1 MPRFRAQAIAGLA
14 AIGAGLLA
22 ACSGIG
28 VPVTGSP
35 ENGRRL
41 TEKWCVQCHAVAG
54 ARRPT
59 APSFADIAAK
69 AGRDDKYLRGFLEDD
84 HFPMTMHR
92 LFENEKEDILAYLKG
107 LRRASPAA
115 AR

>member
-1 MPRFRAQAIAGLA
+1 MPRFRNGAFSGIAV
-14 AIGAGLLA
+14 IGAGLLS
-22 ACSGIG
+22 ACAGIS
-28 VPVTGSP
+28 VPVTGNP
-35 ENGRRL
+35 ENGRVL

-59 APSFADIAAK
+59 APSFPDIAAK
-69 AGRDDKYLRGFLEDD
+69 SGRDTSFLRGFLEDD

-92 LFENEKEDILAYLKG
+92 LFENEKEDILAYLKA
-107 LRRASPAA
+107 LRRASATT